1 MANDQNADSDWNS
14 AGASDEGERA
24 LHRSSTSTQSQLGES
39 HIHLHSHSRL
49 LSQQDKM
56 ASSGSRPPS
65 SGATPIL
72 SHRDLARLDS
82 ALEMHT
88 TDAAVPP
95 INLPPALFGAG
106 GPM

>member
-1 MANDQNADSDWNS
+1 MRFILLVHPAA
-14 AGASDEGERA
+14 AGRIVHFHS
-24 LHRSSTSTQSQLGES
+24 QSC
-39 HIHLHSHSRL
+39 L
-49 LSQQDKM
+49 LSHLEGKM
-56 ASSGSRPPS
+56 PSTGSRPPS

-82 ALEMHT
+82 ALSEMHT

-95 INLPPALFGAG
+95 INLPPAMFGAG